1 MRADCAGDRGEQC
14 GECFVTE
21 VHVREQRNACSYD
34 TDTTERER
42 TTMPVRHVVC
52 CAVLLA
58 CATAAAQPPAAPL
71 RAAQEL
77 RASGRLDEAIASLR
91 AVLARDPGNGQA
103 RLELAL
109 ALEQAGDLVAAR
121 YHLELALGAD
131 LEPAQKDR
139 ALLELRRIREASTT
153 ASIAINTLPP
163 VRSRTIVDAAGN
175 ASTVTGDGS
184 YGLGV
189 VANGRLALGDDLRS
203 FVRAALDWR
212 EYGGRLDDFVFGQ
225 ASAGRVFRVERTTYT
240 AEVGTLA
247 SVYQQRHW
255 FTGGLM
261 QGAATVYVDHE
272 LTWTTTG
279 LARRIEFTDLKGAT
293 ANQAY
298 LFSDLRWVRPGSI
311 AWGVGATLGASRAR
325 DDWRGFDYGE
335 LRASWLREFRGG
347 VIAEARTGAGLAK
360 YRAIEPGFTRAR
372 RDVSGSIGLDFTLR
386 EWSVFGLA
394 PRFSVAYTR
403 VESNAD
409 TYDGRRATAGV
420 GLTSSY

>member
-1 MRADCAGDRGEQC
+1 
-14 GECFVTE
+14 
-21 VHVREQRNACSYD
+21 
-34 TDTTERER
+34 
-42 TTMPVRHVVC
+42 
-52 CAVLLA
+52 
-58 CATAAAQPPAAPL
+58 
-71 RAAQEL
+71 L

-91 AVLARDPGNGQA
+91 AILARDPGNGEA

-109 ALEQAGDLVAAR
+109 ALEQAGELVAAR
-121 YHLELALGAD
+121 YHLELALGAE

-139 ALLELRRIREASTT
+139 ALLDLRRIRESSTT
-153 ASIAINTLPP
+153 ASFAINTLPP

-184 YGLGV
+184 YGLGA
-189 VANGRLALGDDLRS
+189 VATGRLAFGDDLRS

-225 ASAGRVFRVERTTYT
+225 ASAGRVFRVRRATYT
-240 AEVGTLA
+240 GEVGAFA
-247 SVYQQRHW
+247 STYQQRHW
-255 FTGGLM
+255 YTGGLL

-272 LTWTTTG
+272 LTWTTTA
-279 LARRIEFTDLKGAT
+279 LVRRVEFTDLKGAT

-298 LFSDLRWVRPGSI
+298 LFSDLRRVRPGSI
-311 AWGVGATLGASRAR
+311 AYGAGATLGTSRAR

-347 VIAEARTGAGLAK
+347 AIVEARAAAGIAK
-360 YRAIEPGFTRAR
+360 YRAIEPGFARAR
-372 RDVSGSIGLDFTLR
+372 RDVSGLIGLDFTLR

-409 TYDGRRATAGV
+409 PYDSRRATAGI